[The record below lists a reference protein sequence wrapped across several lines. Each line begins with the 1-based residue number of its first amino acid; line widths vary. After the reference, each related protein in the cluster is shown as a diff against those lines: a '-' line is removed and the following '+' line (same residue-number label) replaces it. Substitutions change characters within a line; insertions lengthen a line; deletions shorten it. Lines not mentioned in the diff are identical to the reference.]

1 MVASA
6 VQMMVF
12 IFIVLLPE
20 IYAQTPALVWFCGS
34 LLLQNRSK
42 HPHFQCLTGF
52 VKGLLK
58 SSRYICSSLK
68 VS

>member
-12 IFIVLLPE
+12 IFNVLLPE
-20 IYAQTPALVWFCGS
+20 IYAQTLSLVWFCGS
-34 LLLQNRSK
+34 LSCQNHAKRL
-42 HPHFQCLTGF
+42 HFQGLGGF